1 MQFEAMVELEN
12 HHVAIL
18 NEKMDLGNNHQWKLK
33 PLEKGRGGTFIMD
46 LQTDAFGWSSLT
58 PVAVRWLDIACLLL
72 HVIGST

>member
-46 LQTDAFGWSSLT
+46 LQTDAFG
-58 PVAVRWLDIACLLL
+58 
-72 HVIGST
+72 